1 MSFDL
6 LNLGKNATLSHQRSL
21 QITGNNIANVNTQGY
36 VRERPVYTEASFGP
50 GLNRME
56 VERMVDQ
63 FTQRQVRIDTS
74 RESFTTS
81 YLDQARRID
90 SILGNDTGAVI
101 GAIEDFFDLMQD
113 TNNDPGSLTY
123 RELLL
128 TEGQSVTAR
137 MGDFAGFLDNQY
149 DQFNERLGLEV
160 DRANN
165 LVESIAAINS
175 EISSVGND
183 TKLKQGSMNS
193 LLNERDEKLRELSQY
208 VEVNVKDFAN
218 GRQNVTLAGGQ
229 SLIME
234 DGTFNLIALQGNP
247 NPNRMELTT
256 QTESGGN
263 VINIPVD
270 IAALGGKIGGLVAYR
285 DEVLEPTQFKLGQ
298 LAMGFADALNEQAR
312 LGMDLDNELGT
323 NIFDLSATEIQ
334 ALPFSDSNSGSNQV
348 INVRLEAGKAAELT
362 AHRYEL
368 RMTGDETFRVV
379 ALDTNGRMIGNEAD
393 YREASIAE
401 LDADDWVGDL
411 GIGMEFNI
419 ASGSFAK
426 GDRFEVNFTQNAA
439 ENIRMGVTRP
449 EDIALAA
456 PVRVAEGNENS
467 GGGLMSFN
475 GITSVDNFF
484 EGHALSVDA
493 PVQLEYL
500 AFENGLH
507 KLAIHNNNGEV
518 VGYFEGNN
526 MENVLSHAVAWDGAG
541 WDQNEPWDSSSVAVD
556 FANDPTLY
564 DFTPD
569 YDVSLAGNPDSG
581 DTFNIEYNTDG
592 FADNSNSVAMSELQR
607 ENTLRRNPMVEGDK
621 NMMTF
626 NEGYGRLV
634 SDVGNKVAQA
644 RTADEASKSLLEQ
657 STGFYESVSGV
668 SLDEEASNLLK
679 YEQSYNAAARII
691 TVSQTIFDTLL
702 NAAR

>member
-6 LNLGKNATLSHQRSL
+6 LNIGKNATLSHQRSL
-21 QITGNNIANVNTQGY
+21 QITGNNIANVNTPGY
-36 VRERPVYTEASFGP
+36 IRERPAYSEASFGP
-50 GLNRME
+50 GLDRME

-74 RESFTTS
+74 RASFTTS

-90 SILGNDTGAVI
+90 TVLGNDTGAVI

-128 TEGQSVTAR
+128 TEGHAVTAR
-137 MGDFAGFLDNQY
+137 MRDFAGFLDNQY
-149 DQFNERLGLEV
+149 DQFNERLELEV
-160 DRANN
+160 DRANT
-165 LVESIAAINS
+165 LVESIASINR
-175 EISSVGND
+175 EISSVTND
-183 TKLKQGSMNS
+183 KKMKQGTMNA
-193 LLNERDEKLRELSQY
+193 LLNERDEKLRELSEY
-208 VEVNVKDFAN
+208 VEVKVKDFEN
-218 GRQNVTLAGGQ
+218 GRQNITLAGGQ

-247 NPNRMELTT
+247 NPNRLELTT

-263 VINIPVD
+263 IVDIPVD

-298 LAMGFADALNEQAR
+298 LAMGFADALNEQSR
-312 LGMDLDNELGT
+312 LGMDLDNKLGT
-323 NIFDLSATEIQ
+323 NIFDLSQTEIH
-334 ALPFSDSNSGSNQV
+334 ALPYTDSNNGTNQV
-348 INVRLEAGKAAELT
+348 INVRLEPGQAAQLT
-362 AHRYEL
+362 PHRYEI
-368 RMTGDETFRVV
+368 RMTSDDTFRAV
-379 ALDTNGRMIGNEAD
+379 ALDTNGRIIGNESD
-393 YREASIAE
+393 YIEASFA
-401 LDADDWVGDL
+401 DADADGWIGDL
-411 GIGMEFNI
+411 GIGLQFNI
-419 ASGSFAK
+419 ADGTFAQ
-426 GDRFEVNFTQNAA
+426 GDKFEVNFTQNAA
-439 ENIRMGVTRP
+439 ENIHMAVTRP
-449 EDIALAA
+449 EDLALAA
-456 PVRVAEGNENS
+456 PVRVAEGGENS
-467 GGGLMSFN
+467 GGGMMTFN

-484 EGHALSVDA
+484 DGDGLADDA

-500 AFENGLH
+500 GFNDGRH
-507 KLAIHNNNGEV
+507 QLAVHNNDGDI
-518 VGYFEGNN
+518 VGYYEGTDMN
-526 MENVLSHAVAWDGAG
+526 NVLANAVEWDGAG
-541 WDQNEPWDSSSVAVD
+541 GPPD
-556 FANDPTLY
+556 FATTPALY

-569 YDVSLAGNPDSG
+569 YDVSITGIPDSG

-607 ENTLRRNPMVEGDK
+607 EKTLRRNPMVEGDK

-644 RTADEASKSLLEQ
+644 RTADEAAHSLLEQ

>member
-6 LNLGKNATLSHQRSL
+6 LNLGKNATLAHQRSL
-21 QITGNNIANVNTQGY
+21 QITGNNIANVNTPGY
-36 VRERPVYTEASFGP
+36 VRERPMYTQANFGP
-50 GLNRME
+50 GLDRLQ

-74 RESFTTS
+74 RASFTTA

-90 SILGNDTGAVI
+90 TVLGSDIGSVI
-101 GAIEDFFDLMQD
+101 TSIEDFFDLMQD

-128 TEGQSVTAR
+128 TEGAAVTAR
-137 MGDFAGFLDNQY
+137 MRDFAGFLDNQY
-149 DQFNERLGLEV
+149 DQFNERLELEV
-160 DRANN
+160 DRANT
-165 LVESIAAINS
+165 LVESIAAINR
-175 EISSVGND
+175 EISAVQND
-183 TKLKQGSMNS
+183 KALAQGSLNS
-193 LLNERDEKLRELSQY
+193 LLNERDEKLRELSEY
-208 VEVNVKDFAN
+208 VQINVKDFAN

-234 DGTFNLIALQGNP
+234 DGTFNLIALEGNP
-247 NPNRMELTT
+247 NPNRLELTT
-256 QTESGGN
+256 RTISGGN
-263 VINIPVD
+263 VVNIPVN
-270 IAALGGKIGGLVAYR
+270 IAALGGKIGGMVAYR

-298 LAMGFADALNEQAR
+298 LAMGFADALNEQSR
-312 LGMDLDNELGT
+312 LGMDLDNELG
-323 NIFDLSATEIQ
+323 IDMFDLSRTEIQ
-334 ALPFSDSNSGSNQV
+334 ALPYTNINSAPGQI
-348 INVRLEAGKAAELT
+348 INVRLEPGQAAELT

-368 RMTGDETFRVV
+368 RMTGADTFRVV
-379 ALDTNGRMIGNEAD
+379 ALDTNGRIIGNESD
-393 YREASIAE
+393 YTEGNFA
-401 LDADDWVGDL
+401 DADADGWIGDL
-411 GIGMEFNI
+411 GIGLQFNI
-419 ASGSFAK
+419 SAGTFAE
-426 GDRFEVNFTQNAA
+426 GDKFEVNFTQNAA
-439 ENIRMGVTRP
+439 SNIFMGITRP
-449 EDIALAA
+449 EDLSLAA
-456 PVRVAEGNENS
+456 PVRVAEGSENS
-467 GGGLMSFN
+467 GGGVLSLN
-475 GITSVDNFF
+475 GMRSVDNFF
-484 EGHALSVDA
+484 DGNALADDA

-500 AFENGLH
+500 GFANGQH
-507 KLAIHNNNGEV
+507 QLAVRSNDGDII
-518 VGYFEGNN
+518 GYYEGTN
-526 MENVLSHAVAWDGAG
+526 MNNVLSRAVEWDGVGPQPTGA
-541 WDQNEPWDSSSVAVD
+541 A
-556 FANDPTLY
+556 FAATPQLY

-569 YDVSLAGNPDSG
+569 YDVTIVGNPDAG

-607 ENTLRRNPMVEGDK
+607 EKTLRRNPVVEGEK

-644 RTADEASKSLLEQ
+644 RTADEAAKSLLEQ

-679 YEQSYNAAARII
+679 YEQSFNAAARII

>member
-6 LNLGKNATLSHQRSL
+6 LNIGKNATLSHQRSL
-21 QITGNNIANVNTQGY
+21 QITGNNIANVNTPGY
-36 VRERPVYTEASFGP
+36 VRERSAYSEASFGP
-50 GLNRME
+50 GLDRME

-74 RESFTTS
+74 RASFTTS

-90 SILGNDTGAVI
+90 TVLGNDTGAVI

-128 TEGQSVTAR
+128 TEGHAVTAR
-137 MGDFAGFLDNQY
+137 MRDFAGFLDNQY
-149 DQFNERLGLEV
+149 DQFNERLELEV
-160 DRANN
+160 DRANT
-165 LVESIAAINS
+165 LVESIASINR
-175 EISSVGND
+175 EISSVTND
-183 TKLKQGSMNS
+183 KKMKQGTMNA
-193 LLNERDEKLRELSQY
+193 LLNERDEKLRELSEY
-208 VEVNVKDFAN
+208 VEVKVKDFEN
-218 GRQNVTLAGGQ
+218 GRQNITLAGGQ

-247 NPNRMELTT
+247 NPNRLELTT

-263 VINIPVD
+263 IVDIPVD

-298 LAMGFADALNEQAR
+298 LAVGFADALNEQSR
-312 LGMDLDNELGT
+312 LGMDLDNKLGT
-323 NIFDLSATEIQ
+323 NIFDLSQTEIQ
-334 ALPFSDSNSGSNQV
+334 ALPFTNSNNGTNQV
-348 INVRLEAGKAAELT
+348 INVRLEPGQAAQLT
-362 AHRYEL
+362 PHRYEI
-368 RMTGDETFRVV
+368 RMTSDDSFRAV
-379 ALDTNGRMIGNEAD
+379 ALDTNGRIIGNESD
-393 YREASIAE
+393 YIEASFADV
-401 LDADDWVGDL
+401 DADGWIGDL
-411 GIGMEFNI
+411 GIGLQFNI
-419 ASGSFAK
+419 AGGTFAE
-426 GDRFEVNFTQNAA
+426 GDKFEVNFTQNAA
-439 ENIRMGVTRP
+439 ENIHMAVTRP
-449 EDIALAA
+449 EELALAA
-456 PVRVAEGNENS
+456 PVRVAEGGENS
-467 GGGLMSFN
+467 GGGAISFN
-475 GITSVDNFF
+475 GITSIDNFF
-484 EGHALSVDA
+484 DGNALANDA

-500 AFENGLH
+500 GFNDGRH
-507 KLAIHNNNGEV
+507 QLAVHNNDGDI
-518 VGYFEGNN
+518 VGYYEGTN
-526 MENVLSHAVAWDGAG
+526 MEDVLANAVEWDGAG
-541 WDQNEPWDSSSVAVD
+541 APPD
-556 FANDPTLY
+556 FAATPALY
-564 DFTPD
+564 NFTPD
-569 YDVSLAGNPDSG
+569 YDVSITGNPDSS

-607 ENTLRRNPMVEGDK
+607 EKTLRRNPMVEGDK

-626 NEGYGRLV
+626 NEGYGRLA

-644 RTADEASKSLLEQ
+644 RTADEAAHSLLEQ